1 MRIVGWIAIFAA
13 FSLLTACSSNKGGKY
28 FEDDGPPGV
37 FSLSKMDMRDATPV
51 VENPLQLLTSLIR
64 SWVSVTIPSPA
75 TNRWSRLATALG
87 TVKSSTA
94 RRLLREKSM
103 TCTK

>member
-51 VENPLQLLTSLIR
+51 VEKPIAATNKPYT
-64 SWVSVTIPSPA
+64 VMGSVTIPSPA